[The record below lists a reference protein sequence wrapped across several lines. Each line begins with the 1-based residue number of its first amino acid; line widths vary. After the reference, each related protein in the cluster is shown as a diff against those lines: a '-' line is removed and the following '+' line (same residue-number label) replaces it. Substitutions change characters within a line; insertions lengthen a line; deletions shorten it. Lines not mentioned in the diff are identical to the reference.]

1 MFGIFIFWF
10 KNTNVKTKLKGNSV
24 KIRLPPE
31 HGLKDEASFCSCC
44 KWKNHMTHLYG
55 SFFFF
60 LRRDLPQK
68 RIDQRRSGKNFSGD
82 IFSGEFTSYTI

>member
-1 MFGIFIFWF
+1 MRLVFVVVVNG
-10 KNTNVKTKLKGNSV
+10 
-24 KIRLPPE
+24 KITWPIYTD
-31 HGLKDEASFCSCC
+31 H
-44 KWKNHMTHLYG
+44 
-55 SFFFF
+55 FFFF